1 MINIIVCVKQVLD
14 PELPVSLFKVNPETK
29 KVILPRGRSPV
40 LSPFDENALEAALK
54 IKDNDE
60 AKITVISMGSG
71 LDEMVLRQ
79 TIASGADELIL
90 LDDDSFQGIDSY
102 STAKVLTA
110 AIKKNGTYDLVICG
124 RQAADTNAGQV
135 GIALGD
141 TLGIPVI
148 TLCGQVEVTDGKLK
162 LERMLE
168 DGSETI
174 ESKMPAVVTVGYEI
188 GDIREGDFEAE
199 MRADDQEIT
208 IWDSQD
214 LEIDS
219 SELVSDNLIELAVP
233 EGGVECNYI
242 EGGSPDEIGEKL
254 AITLKDKQI
263 I

>member
-1 MINIIVCVKQVLD
+1 MNIIVCVKQVLD
-14 PELPVSLFKVNPETK
+14 PELPVSLFKVNPETN
-29 KVILPRGRSPV
+29 KVIPPRGRSPV

-54 IKDNDE
+54 IKDNE
-60 AKITVISMGSG
+60 ESTVTVISMGAG
-71 LDEMVLRQ
+71 IDEMVLRQ

-102 STAKVLTA
+102 STAKVLSA
-110 AIKKNGTYDLVICG
+110 AIKKNGTYDLIVCG

-135 GIALGD
+135 GTAIADILE
-141 TLGIPVI
+141 IPVI
-148 TLCGQVEVTDGKLK
+148 TLCSKVEVTDGKLK
-162 LERMLE
+162 LERVLE
-168 DGSETI
+168 DGSETL
-174 ESKMPAVVTVGYEI
+174 EATMPAVVTVSYEI

-214 LEIDS
+214 LDIDP
-219 SELVSDNLIELAVP
+219 SELVSDDLRELTIP

-242 EGGSPDEIGEKL
+242 EGGSPEEIGEKL
-254 AITLKDKQI
+254 ALELKDKQI

>member
-14 PELPVSLFKVNPETK
+14 PELPVSLFKVNPDTK
-29 KVILPRGRSPV
+29 KVIPPRGRSPV

-54 IKDNDE
+54 IKDNQE
-60 AKITVISMGSG
+60 ATVTVVSMGSG
-71 LDEMVLRQ
+71 IDEIVLRQ

-102 STAKVLTA
+102 STAKALAA

-135 GIALGD
+135 GIALAD
-141 TLGIPVI
+141 ILEVPVI
-148 TLCGQVEVTDGKLK
+148 TLCSKVDVNDGKLK
-162 LERMLE
+162 VERAIE

-174 ESKMPAVVTVGYEI
+174 ESSLPAVVTVGYEI

-214 LEIDS
+214 IDIDPF
-219 SELVSDNLIELAVP
+219 ELVSDDLRELAIP

-242 EGGSPDEIGEKL
+242 EGGSPEEIGEKL
-254 AITLKDKQI
+254 ALELKDKQI